1 MSEPDLARLILLHK
15 DGRSYSRLSEDC
27 GGNPAAR
34 RLQQMANG
42 SRPMRNFPD
51 PETVTAL
58 AAGLGV
64 TTQEV
69 LLASARSLGIDVDSG
84 TEALMIPNGKAL
96 PESAQRAVTDMAREL
111 LRAYGR

>member
-1 MSEPDLARLILLHK
+1 K

-34 RLQQMANG
+34 RIQQMANG
-42 SRPMRNFPD
+42 ARPMRNFPD

-64 TTQEV
+64 STQEV
-69 LLASARSLGIDVDSG
+69 LLASARSLGIDVDG
-84 TEALMIPNGKAL
+84 TSKALVIPGAMAL
-96 PESAQRAVTDMAREL
+96 PESAQRVVTDLAREL

>member
-1 MSEPDLARLILLHK
+1 VSEPDLARLILLHK

-27 GGNPAAR
+27 GGFPAAR
-34 RLQQMANG
+34 RIQQMANG
-42 SRPMRNFPD
+42 ARAMRNFPD
-51 PETVTAL
+51 PETVTSL

-69 LLASARSLGIDVDSG
+69 LLASARSLGIDVDG
-84 TEALMIPNGKAL
+84 TSEALVIPGAMAL
-96 PESAQRAVTDMAREL
+96 PESAQRVVTDLAREL